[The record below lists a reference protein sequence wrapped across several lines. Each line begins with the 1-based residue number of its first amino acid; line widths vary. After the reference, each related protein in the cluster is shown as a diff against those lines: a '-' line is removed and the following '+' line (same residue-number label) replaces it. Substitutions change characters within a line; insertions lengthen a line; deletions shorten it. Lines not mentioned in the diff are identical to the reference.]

1 MQALTRSEAR
11 RVLAECIASPAWFTH
26 HWLSIEDRTSGD
38 WLPFRLWD
46 AQSDAIL
53 SLESHNLV
61 LWLKARQLGMT
72 WLALAYT
79 LHTLL
84 FFPGSQVLLFSRRDD
99 EAMDLLVRLKGMY
112 SRLPEWMKTS
122 SDRGDAH
129 EWELS
134 NGSRCLAFPTT
145 AGDSY
150 TATMA
155 VVDEADL
162 VPNLDKLLGS
172 VKPTIDAGGKLLLL
186 SRPDKSRP
194 LSPFKR
200 LARAALQ
207 GEGPWHLLFLPWHA
221 RPGRTAAW
229 YEDQRADSLTRT
241 GSLDALW
248 EQYPGTP
255 EEALAAR
262 TLDKR
267 LPPAWLTKAYRPT
280 KPIEAK
286 GAPLL
291 PGLRLY
297 QEPQPGAKYV
307 IGGDIAEGNPTSDD
321 SGLCVLDARTGEQVA
336 AMDGKFDPAVT
347 AGYADRLGAYF
358 NQAALMIERNNHGHS
373 TLLWLKD
380 NSSLRRLKGHDK
392 NHGWLSSSKGKCLLY
407 DAVADAVRD
416 GEVVVRDAKTYQQLA
431 DLEGS
436 TLRAPEGLND
446 DAADAFALAVV
457 GMPLA
462 DRGVWKAESF

>member
-1 MQALTRSEAR
+1 M
-11 RVLAECIASPAWFTH
+11 
-26 HWLSIEDRTSGD
+26 IEDRTTAS
-38 WLPFRLWD
+38 WLPFHLWP
-46 AQSDAIL
+46 AQGQALL
-53 SLESHNLV
+53 SIDNHNLV

-99 EAMDLLVRLKGMY
+99 EAMDLLVRLKGIY
-112 SRLPEWMKTS
+112 QRLPEWMKTV

-150 TATMA
+150 TATLA
-155 VVDEADL
+155 IVDEADL
-162 VPNLDKLLGS
+162 VPNLDRLLGS

-186 SRPDKSRP
+186 SRPDKAKP

-207 GEGPWHLLFLPWHA
+207 GEGPWHLLFLPWSA
-221 RPGRTAAW
+221 RPGRTQAW
-229 YEDQRADSLTRT
+229 YEDQRADSLART
-241 GSLDALW
+241 GALDALW
-248 EQYPGTP
+248 EQYPSTA

-267 LPPAWLTKAYRPT
+267 LPPAWLNAVYKPM
-280 KPIEAK
+280 KPIQPK
-286 GAPLL
+286 DAPLL
-291 PGLRLY
+291 PGLRIY
-297 QEPQPGAKYV
+297 VEPQPGGKYCL
-307 IGGDIAEGNPTSDD
+307 GGDIAEGNPTSDD
-321 SGLCVLDARTGEQVA
+321 SALCVIDAVTGEQVA

-347 AGYADRLGAYF
+347 AGYADKLGTYYGGAG
-358 NQAALMIERNNHGHS
+358 LMIERNNHGHS

-380 NSSLRRLKGHDK
+380 NSRLRRLKGHDK
-392 NHGWLSSSKGKCLLY
+392 DHGWLSSTKGKVLLY
-407 DAVADAVRD
+407 DAVADSIRD
-416 GEVVVRDAKTYQQLA
+416 GEVIIHDPKTYQQLA

-436 TLRAPEGLND
+436 SLRAPEGLHD
-446 DAADAFALAVV
+446 DASDAFALAVV
-457 GMPLA
+457 GMPQA
-462 DRGVWKAESF
+462 NRPAWRAESF

>member
-1 MQALTRSEAR
+1 MPTPAEAMR
-11 RVLAECIASPAWFTH
+11 ELARCAAAPAWFTH
-26 HWLSIEDRTSGD
+26 HWLSIEDRTTAS
-38 WLPFRLWD
+38 WVPFHLWP
-46 AQSDAIL
+46 AQGQALL
-53 SLESHNLV
+53 SLDRHNLV

-112 SRLPEWMKTS
+112 SRLPDWMKTRD
-122 SDRGDAH
+122 DRGDAH
-129 EWELS
+129 EWELT

-150 TATMA
+150 TATLA
-155 VVDEADL
+155 IVDEADL

-186 SRPDKSRP
+186 SRPDKSKP

-207 GEGPWHLLFLPWHA
+207 GDGPWHMLFLPWHA
-221 RPGRTAAW
+221 RPGRTPAW
-229 YEDQRADSLTRT
+229 YEDQKADSLTRT
-241 GSLDALW
+241 GSLDALY
-248 EQYPGTP
+248 EQYPGTA

-267 LPPAWLTKAYRPT
+267 LPPAWLTKCYKPM
-280 KPIEAK
+280 KPIQPED
-286 GAPLL
+286 APLL
-291 PGLRLY
+291 PGLRIYLAP
-297 QEPQPGAKYV
+297 EPGEKYV

-321 SGLCVLDARTGEQVA
+321 SAICLLNAKTGEQA
-336 AMDGKFDPAVT
+336 AVMDGKYDPAVT
-347 AGYADRLGAYF
+347 AAYANTLGLYYNNAPP
-358 NQAALMIERNNHGHS
+358 MIERNGHGHS
-373 TLLWLKD
+373 TIQWLKD
-380 NSSLRRLKGHDK
+380 NSSLRRLRGYDK
-392 NHGWLSSSKGKCLLY
+392 KDGWLSNSKGKAMMY

-416 GEVVVRDAKTYQQLA
+416 GSLLIHDAKTYQQLA
-431 DLEGS
+431 DLEGAS
-436 TLRAPEGLND
+436 LRAPEGLND
-446 DAADAFALAVV
+446 DAADACALAVV
-457 GMPLA
+457 GMPMA
-462 DRGVWKAESF
+462 SREGWKMESLG